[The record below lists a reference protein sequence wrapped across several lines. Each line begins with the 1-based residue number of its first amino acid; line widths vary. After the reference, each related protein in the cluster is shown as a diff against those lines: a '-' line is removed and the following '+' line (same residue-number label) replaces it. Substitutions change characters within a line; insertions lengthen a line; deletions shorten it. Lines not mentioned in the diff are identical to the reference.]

1 MELATKEA
9 ELEKQRALNDK
20 LETDL
25 LQMEHRKPNGV
36 IFDAAAGNDAQPDAL
51 AGLEL
56 GKKANVNLLELV
68 MMGCAEC
75 IFFYCVGL
83 VGEV

>member
-1 MELATKEA
+1 ME
-9 ELEKQRALNDK
+9 Q
-20 LETDL
+20 
-25 LQMEHRKPNGV
+25 RKPNGV
-36 IFDAAAGNDAQPDAL
+36 IFDAAAGNDVQPDAL

-75 IFFYCVGL
+75 IFFYCAGL
-83 VGEV
+83 VGEI